1 MLSSVTPES
10 SLYTH
15 AVVAKA
21 DIYLKHRH
29 DKQAFAQVRTRIGR
43 ASRRYRL
50 VL

>member
-29 DKQAFAQVRTRIGR
+29 DKQAFAQVRIDKNRKSI
-43 ASRRYRL
+43 AKI
-50 VL
+50 